1 MEENKN
7 QMNVEEGKK
16 NFKNERKGEGYRM
29 ENYYHPFWSLF
40 NDCFGDDS
48 TSEVMKTDIS
58 ENESGYQLEV
68 EVPGVD
74 KKDIRLSLDKGYL
87 TIACKIN
94 KKDNQGHGKYLRSE
108 RVSGS
113 FSRSFY
119 IGNSVK
125 KEDVAASCNNG
136 VLTVTIQKP
145 QELKHEEKFIE
156 VK

>member
-16 NFKNERKGEGYRM
+16 NFNNERKGENYHM

-48 TSEVMKTDIS
+48 TAEVMKTDIS
-58 ENESGYQLEV
+58 ENENGYQLEV

-87 TIACKIN
+87 TIAAKIN
-94 KKDNQGHGKYLRSE
+94 KKDTQGHGKYLRSE

-119 IGNSVK
+119 IGNNIK

-145 QELKHEEKFIE
+145 QELKQEEKFIE

>member
-7 QMNVEEGKK
+7 QMEVEEGKK
-16 NFKNERKGEGYRM
+16 EENNYRKENGYHM
-29 ENYYHPFWSLF
+29 ENYYHPFWSLL
-40 NDCFGDDS
+40 NDCFGDDNV
-48 TSEVMKTDIS
+48 SEVMKTDIS
-58 ENESGYQLEV
+58 ENENGYRLEV

-87 TIACKIN
+87 TISAKIN
-94 KKDNQGHGKYLRSE
+94 KKEHEGHGKYLRSE

-119 IGNSVK
+119 LGNGVK
-125 KEDVAASCNNG
+125 KEDVGASCENG
-136 VLTVTIQKP
+136 ILTVSINKP
-145 QELKHEEKFIE
+145 QEVKQEDKFIE